1 MVTLKQIHQARKVIE
16 GRLVRT
22 PMVKFDG
29 VGNAPS
35 AHFKLELFQRTGS
48 YKVRGA
54 LNRLARLTPEEKR
67 RGVITISSGN
77 QALALAFATA
87 LESIPATIVMPDW
100 SDDFK
105 VQASRDYGG
114 NVVLTEQPLMDVC
127 RQLQREHSLT
137 LIHPFDDP
145 LVIAGS
151 GTVGLEILEEI
162 PDPDLVLV
170 SVGGGG
176 LISGVAAAI
185 KQSCPSARIVGVEPL
200 GAAAV
205 TVALEQG
212 KPVTLQKIETVAD
225 GLAAPFAGHYT
236 LAHVREYVDEVVLVS
251 DEEILASLRALL
263 QQTKVLCEPAAA
275 AAFAPLF
282 FNKIEVGG
290 ARRIVCILC
299 GGNIS
304 SRRLKSFL

>member
-1 MVTLKQIHQARKVIE
+1 MVTLQQIHQARKVIE
-16 GRLVRT
+16 GRLVHT
-22 PMVKFDG
+22 PMVEFDR
-29 VGNAPS
+29 VGNAPPTN
-35 AHFKLELFQRTGS
+35 FKLELLQRTGS
-48 YKVRGA
+48 FKVRGA

-87 LESIPATIVMPDW
+87 LESIPATIVMPNW

-105 VQASRDYGG
+105 VEATRSYGG
-114 NVVLTEQPLMDVC
+114 KVVLTEQPLMNVC

-145 LVIAGS
+145 LVIAGA
-151 GTVGLEILEEI
+151 GTVGLEIIQEI

-185 KQSCPSARIVGVEPL
+185 KQSSPTARIVGVEPL

-205 TVALEQG
+205 TASLEQG
-212 KPVTLQKIETVAD
+212 KPVTLKKVETVAD
-225 GLAAPFAGHYT
+225 GLAAPFAGRHT
-236 LAHVREYVDEVVLVS
+236 LAHIREYVDQIVLVS
-251 DEEILASLRALL
+251 DDEILASLRALL
-263 QQTKVLCEPAAA
+263 QQTKLLCEPAAA

-282 FNKIEVGG
+282 FNKIEVAG
-290 ARRIVCILC
+290 ASRIVCILC

-304 SRRLKSFL
+304 SQRLKSFL